1 MVRSLCRLDRGN
13 TAAARISDPF
23 TEPLL
28 EFGQTWY
35 CGSQP
40 VHVYFFKPC
49 YGPQIPPRYPR
60 RAQGLSQEERLIIS
74 KDYVDADALNLSG
87 FQYQILPS
95 GEVLLDPSMDTVSET
110 GLDYNF

>member
-1 MVRSLCRLDRGN
+1 MVQSLCRLDRGN
-13 TAAARISDPF
+13 TASRVSDLF
-23 TEPLL
+23 TELLL

-35 CGSQP
+35 FGCQP

-49 YGPQIPPRYPR
+49 YGPQIPKRYPR
-60 RAQGLSQEERLIIS
+60 RAQGLSQDERLIIS

-87 FQYQILPS
+87 FQHQILPS
-95 GEVLLDPSMDTVSET
+95 GEVLLDPRMDAVSET